1 MADTGVILLMAQIDD
16 APGELLGRVV
26 SQMAEMGARNV
37 QLLSSLGKKGRP
49 GYVLLVD
56 IEAGDE
62 AEFAVLL
69 ASELGIWGYRV
80 LESQHRHFDIRR
92 YQTRLELR
100 WNATSR
106 RFPLRIKRILGEGV
120 FMRAKAEHD
129 DLAAICAAMAEERRV
144 PLAVLKAAVE
154 TAMGS
159 EEPPEILV
167 VDLDDTARHA
177 GQE

>member
-16 APGELLGRVV
+16 APGELLGRVI

-80 LESQHRHFDIRR
+80 LESQHKHFDIRR

-100 WNATSR
+100 WNGGNR
-106 RFPLRIKRILGEGV
+106 RFPLRVKRILREGA

-129 DLAAICAAMAEERRV
+129 DLAAICAAMAEERTI
-144 PLAVLKAAVE
+144 PLAVLKAATE
-154 TAMGS
+154 TALGTT
-159 EEPPEILV
+159 EPPEILV
-167 VDLDDTARHA
+167 IDLDDPARQT
-177 GQE
+177 GCQ